1 MPDDKD
7 LPLEFIFRIAGEP
20 SREIEDAVNESI
32 DSTIHKLQGLFP
44 QQTIQAPEVLYDL
57 QGHTAGWAIGGHTI
71 RLNLDL
77 LFNQDHF
84 QNMIDQTVPHE
95 VCHIV
100 DVQMHG
106 SSSHGYRWK
115 YLMYHIGLEP
125 DRCHSYKTVAARKRK
140 KMPRDQI
147 YYCACG
153 EHGVTIILH
162 RKMQAGKRYRCNTC
176 GETLRPEE

>member
-1 MPDDKD
+1 MSEDI
-7 LPLEFIFRIAGEP
+7 PLDELYLVLGEP
-20 SREIEDAVNESI
+20 PKRIEDAVNNSI

-44 QQTIQAPEVLYDL
+44 NRGIQTPKVLYDL
-57 QGHTAGWAIGGHTI
+57 EGHTAGWAIGGHTI
-71 RLNLDL
+71 RLNLNL
-77 LFNQDHF
+77 LLNPDHF
-84 QNMIDQTVPHE
+84 QDMIDRTVPHE
-95 VCHIV
+95 ICHIV

-125 DRCHSYKTVAARKRK
+125 TRCHSYETVAARKRK
-140 KMPRDQI
+140 KMPKDQI

-162 RKMQAGKRYRCNTC
+162 RRMLQGKRYYCKRC